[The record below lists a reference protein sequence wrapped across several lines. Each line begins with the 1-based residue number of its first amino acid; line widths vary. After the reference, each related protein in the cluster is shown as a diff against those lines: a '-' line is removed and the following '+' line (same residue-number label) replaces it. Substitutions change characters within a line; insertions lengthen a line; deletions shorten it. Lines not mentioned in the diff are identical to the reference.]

1 MYWENVEGSFTFQSL
16 YDNIIQKFNDAIFVE
31 IGVWK
36 GKSAIYMAEK
46 IKTSG
51 KNIKFWAIDIFN
63 GSGYEYD
70 KDVLEGTLLEKYHIN
85 IEPVKDF
92 IETLIGDSKE
102 LHEKFENE
110 SIDFLFLDADHEYRA
125 VKEDLRLW
133 FPKIKK
139 GGIIAGHDYNES
151 SCGVRQA
158 VDEYFLF
165 GAQSYIG
172 GCWIFYK

>member
-1 MYWENVEGSFTFQSL
+1 MYWENVEGSFTFQNL
-16 YDNIIQKFNDAIFVE
+16 YNNMVQRFNDAIFVE

-36 GKSAIYMAEK
+36 GKSAIYIAEK
-46 IKTSG
+46 IKESG

-70 KDVLEGTLLEKYHIN
+70 KDVLEGTLLKKYYIN

-92 IETLIGDSKE
+92 IQTLAGDSKE

-110 SIDFLFLDADHEYRA
+110 SIDFLFLDADHEYKA

-139 GGIIAGHDYNES
+139 GGIMAGHDYNEP
-151 SCGVRQA
+151 CGVKQA

-165 GAQSYIG
+165 GAQQYMG